1 MLGETVQVLG
11 EGRAGTATL
20 CCLDAKVTSLIA
32 HHLNLRGF
40 LSLASFRKR
49 QHSRKLRCVTM
60 ERFETQVLMFTYYK
74 ISESY
79 HSLKNKNQKKLIV
92 KWIFKTEITTVRNQ
106 CIAETNKFNLL
117 KQSKRESK
125 TKMTSFHI
133 FILSA

>member
-1 MLGETVQVLG
+1 MLGAIVQVLR

-32 HHLNLRGF
+32 HRLTLRGF

-49 QHSRKLRCVTM
+49 QHSRKLRHVTM
-60 ERFETQVLMFTYYK
+60 ERFETQVLMFTYCK

-79 HSLKNKNQKKLIV
+79 HSLKNQKKLIV

-117 KQSKRESK
+117 KQSKKESK
-125 TKMTSFHI
+125 AKITCFHI